1 MKEPSELTRL
11 AERIALLEA
20 RLTRAEQTTR
30 NLQGL
35 LDRQIRRSWR
45 AKFEPKLWQFF
56 QYPPRVLRPPSVY
69 DELTPPTN
77 APRIAIVTPTFNDAK
92 YLQATIDSVLAQRYP
107 NLTYLIQDGG
117 STDGTVELLKSY
129 GSKIAWHSE
138 QDTGQGN
145 AINRGFGRISGEIM
159 AYLNSDD
166 ILLPGTLAYVA
177 HAFQADLS
185 IDVVYAHRIF
195 IDESGLETGRC
206 VLPPHD
212 ERTVKWADFI
222 PQETLFWRRKVW
234 EKVGPFD
241 ENFHFALD
249 WDFIL
254 RAQASG
260 FRFKR
265 LPRFL
270 GCFRVHD
277 EQKTTAM
284 MEVGHNKQRQLR
296 RIHLGRDPTGPEVD
310 RAIRPYLRRH
320 VLFHRLY
327 KLKLLNY

>member
-1 MKEPSELTRL
+1 MCASQSRSPAKRRGFRFSLYSGQILDRHAPTNWQIFWGGNWPSLKRCK
-11 AERIALLEA
+11 ALLFLWAFGWRPVRIKLRTFISLKFLCNDEP
-20 RLTRAEQTTR
+20 
-30 NLQGL
+30 
-35 LDRQIRRSWR
+35 RRS
-45 AKFEPKLWQFF
+45 
-56 QYPPRVLRPPSVY
+56 
-69 DELTPPTN
+69 
-77 APRIAIVTPTFNDAK
+77 
-92 YLQATIDSVLAQRYP
+92 LA
-107 NLTYLIQDGG
+107 
-117 STDGTVELLKSY
+117 
-129 GSKIAWHSE
+129 
-138 QDTGQGN
+138 
-145 AINRGFGRISGEIM
+145 
-159 AYLNSDD
+159 D
-166 ILLPGTLAYVA
+166 IL
-177 HAFQADLS
+177 
-185 IDVVYAHRIF
+185 
-195 IDESGLETGRC
+195 RC
-206 VLPPHD
+206 L
-212 ERTVKWADFI
+212 
-222 PQETLFWRRKVW
+222 
-234 EKVGPFD
+234 
-241 ENFHFALD
+241 LD